1 LFDTWLAKR
10 PDLPRLAAPATSG
23 FYDDIFGMPRTPI
36 SEPGLDWRPSRAPV
50 IASGFYDEEYVG
62 GHANIT
68 LLPGYRVALV
78 RAQEDDRQTGYRVA
92 LVQSTHRSGYRVAL
106 VRKRRKA
113 QHHGYRQVLVRVWKA
128 PPMESNYNPRNRF

>member
-1 LFDTWLAKR
+1 MR
-10 PDLPRLAAPATSG
+10 QSICHRVCRLWIG
-23 FYDDIFGMPRTPI
+23 
-36 SEPGLDWRPSRAPV
+36 
-50 IASGFYDEEYVG
+50 
-62 GHANIT
+62 

-78 RAQEDDRQTGYRVA
+78 RTQEDDRHTGYRVA

-128 PPMESNYNPRNRF
+128 LRKSFKSASMAQLIIG